1 VLSFLPNRLRRLLP
15 YLLIFGLLAGVQAL
29 PPDTSLREVR
39 TAGVLRACMPPSYP
53 PLVTGNAE
61 APGIDV
67 ELLQAL
73 AKQIG
78 VRLVTTANAAI
89 GQDFN
94 PRNWNLTRAQC
105 EVLAGGVVA
114 SPVTRSFMETSPS
127 YAETGWAFVLP
138 KPLADLQGRRVG
150 VLTALSGLDRLAL
163 SRFLRA
169 QKAEIVVTANAA
181 EFTRGLRENR
191 FELGVTEKLL
201 ADQIAAREGFATA
214 WAPAELPRFPI
225 VLGLWKGDL
234 TLKRAIVDGLE
245 VLRRDGDMARILTR
259 YTGEPPAQRAQVNQ
273 SIDAQ
278 LAKISRASVP

>member
-1 VLSFLPNRLRRLLP
+1 VRSLLP
-15 YLLIFGLLAGVQAL
+15 YLFIFGLLVGVQAL

-39 TAGVLRACMPPSYP
+39 KAGVLRACMPPSYP
-53 PLVTGNAE
+53 PLVTGNAG

-73 AKQIG
+73 AGRVG
-78 VRLVTTANAAI
+78 VRLVVTLNAAI

-94 PRNWNLTRAQC
+94 PRNWNVTRAQC

-114 SPVTRSFMETSPS
+114 SPVTRSFIETSPS
-127 YAETGWAFVLP
+127 YAQTGWAFVMPERLG
-138 KPLADLQGRRVG
+138 DLQGRRVG
-150 VLTALSGLDRLAL
+150 VLTGLSGLDRLAL

-169 QKAEIVVTANAA
+169 RKAEIIVLASAA
-181 EFTRGLRENR
+181 EFVRGLHDKH

-201 ADQIAAREGFATA
+201 ADQIASREGFVTE
-214 WAPAELPRFPI
+214 WAPDELPRYPI

-245 VLRRDGDMARILTR
+245 KLKGEGELARILAR
-259 YTGEPPAQRAQVNQ
+259 YVGDGGARRANAWVSRWRRPA
-273 SIDAQ
+273 
-278 LAKISRASVP
+278 